1 MPRSKVKLLLI
12 GPVNSG
18 KSKLANFLCEVES
31 TLPEELRPT
40 KGIRILEYEIQEV
53 EVGGYK
59 VDLDVELWDASGD
72 DIYSSYWPVY
82 RKNVDGVVFVYS
94 QEDDYGVRKLDLM
107 YNYFVTQPNLSP
119 RACLACA
126 MQSDEV
132 YAKLSSTFS
141 KVSKTVVNLEAQGD
155 KIKQDFA
162 KYVVSVYNTKTN
174 K

>member
-1 MPRSKVKLLLI
+1 MPQHKVRILLI

-18 KSKLANFLCEVES
+18 KSKLANFLCDLDLA
-31 TLPEELRPT
+31 LPDSIKST
-40 KGIRILEYEIQEV
+40 KGLRILEFEIPDV
-53 EVGGYK
+53 EISGSKTDV
-59 VDLDVELWDASGD
+59 DVELWDASGD
-72 DIYSSYWPVY
+72 DMYSSYWPVF
-82 RKNVDGVVFVYS
+82 RKHTDGVVFVYS

-141 KVSKTVVNLEAQGD
+141 KVSKIVVNLDAQGE
-155 KIKQDFA
+155 KAKQDFN
-162 KYVVSVYNTKTN
+162 KYILSVINTIFPK
-174 K
+174 

>member
-1 MPRSKVKLLLI
+1 MPHHKVKVLLI

-18 KSKLANFLCEVES
+18 KSRFANFLCDLDAS
-31 TLPEELRPT
+31 LPEDIRPT
-40 KGIRILEYEIQEV
+40 QGLRILEYEIA
-53 EVGGYK
+53 
-59 VDLDVELWDASGD
+59 DVEIGGHKCEVDVQLWDASGD
-72 DIYSSYWPVY
+72 EMYSSYWPVF
-82 RKNVDGVVFVYS
+82 RKNTDGVVFVYS

-132 YAKLSSTFS
+132 FAKLSSTFS
-141 KVSKTVVNLEAQGD
+141 KVSKIVVNLDAQGE
-155 KIKQDFA
+155 KVKQDFT
-162 KYVVSVYNTKTN
+162 KYVTSVVNTMTN